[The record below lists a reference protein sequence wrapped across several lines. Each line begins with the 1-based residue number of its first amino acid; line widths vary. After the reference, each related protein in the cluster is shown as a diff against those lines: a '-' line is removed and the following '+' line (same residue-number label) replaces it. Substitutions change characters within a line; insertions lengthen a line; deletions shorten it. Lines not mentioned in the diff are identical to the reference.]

1 MSEEYKQ
8 ELLVAL
14 QAVQRSQESGRAE
27 LARQQLES
35 LIKHLERYECQ
46 PQSR

>member
-14 QAVQRSQESGRAE
+14 RAIQATLESGRAD
-27 LARQQLES
+27 LARAQLES
-35 LIKHLERYECQ
+35 LAKHVERYDA
-46 PQSR
+46 S